1 MLKMPPMTALQAWR
15 SKYKNKK
22 RGMIGRLFFC
32 KIEYK
37 NMNTVRSRYFNYMQL
52 VVRQA
57 LENNTVENQEIA
69 DLAIRRYSASLD
81 NDYKTMWEET
91 ERLMQKMLTD
101 LERNEVEVAR
111 VRAMLSQEQLR
122 ARNLQREIARI
133 ERFHGV
139 QR

>member
-1 MLKMPPMTALQAWR
+1 
-15 SKYKNKK
+15 
-22 RGMIGRLFFC
+22 
-32 KIEYK
+32 
-37 NMNTVRSRYFNYMQL
+37 MNTVRSRYFNYMQL